1 MPSTTDCRKP
11 QPGLLLQAAA
21 DFNIDLSAS
30 YMVGDGENDVECGKA
45 AGCTPVLLTGEAR
58 TDVRCCPTL
67 LDFVNETF

>member
-1 MPSTTDCRKP
+1 M
-11 QPGLLLQAAA
+11 LLQAAA

-45 AGCTPVLLTGEAR
+45 AGCTPVLLTGETR